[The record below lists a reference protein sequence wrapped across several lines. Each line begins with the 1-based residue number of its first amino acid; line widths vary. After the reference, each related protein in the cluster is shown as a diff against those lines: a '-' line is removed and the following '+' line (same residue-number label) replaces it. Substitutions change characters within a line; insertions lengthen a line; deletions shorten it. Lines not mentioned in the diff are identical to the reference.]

1 MGLRMLIRGME
12 GPDVRAVQIGL
23 NKVNEGDQDDLEP
36 DGVFGGLTDSAVRR
50 FQEDKRLDVDG
61 IVGPSTRSALF
72 PLVAVSVNVVG
83 LRTQSDS
90 APSRLQQR
98 IQDAFSP
105 GRLTL
110 GGITPANS
118 SGLSLTLPPLF
129 AMPRTLSDEMVSY
142 NGLPDM
148 VPTPRTVASGRGRIE
163 VDWQQ
168 IAQTQRQFTGLFRNP
183 QDSFAIGIQSVFKR
197 NNDDGHIEI
206 ATGCLLQSPIGIS
219 GPGGNDFTIACFANA
234 TWVDPLGAGAVPSL
248 VALLPGAVPRQ
259 PDGSSERDQPD
270 KPFSDQHERRPER
283 RRSPA
288 QRKRRGRVEPA
299 VHAQRPGLDLGPI
312 GRPGTHRQ
320 ISGLL
325 THYRLRRPNF
335 QVRAVGRP

>member
-1 MGLRMLIRGME
+1 MGLRMLRRGME

-110 GGITPANS
+110 GGMTPANS

-168 IAQTQRQFTGLFRNP
+168 IAQTQRQFTGLFRTRKTRSPSASNP
-183 QDSFAIGIQSVFKR
+183 CSSGTTTM
-197 NNDDGHIEI
+197 
-206 ATGCLLQSPIGIS
+206 ATSRSPRA
-219 GPGGNDFTIACFANA
+219 AC
-234 TWVDPLGAGAVPSL
+234 
-248 VALLPGAVPRQ
+248 
-259 PDGSSERDQPD
+259 SS
-270 KPFSDQHERRPER
+270 
-283 RRSPA
+283 RRSGSAAPA
-288 QRKRRGRVEPA
+288 GTTSPSPVSPM
-299 VHAQRPGLDLGPI
+299 RPG
-312 GRPGTHRQ
+312 
-320 ISGLL
+320 
-325 THYRLRRPNF
+325 
-335 QVRAVGRP
+335 

>member
-1 MGLRMLIRGME
+1 MGLRMLRRGME

-23 NKVNEGDQDDLEP
+23 NKVNGGDQDDLEP

-61 IVGPSTRSALF
+61 IVGPSTRSAFF

-110 GGITPANS
+110 GGMTPANS

-234 TWVDPLGAGAVPSL
+234 TWVDPLGALGRFHL
-248 VALLPGAVPRQ
+248 W
-259 PDGSSERDQPD
+259 
-270 KPFSDQHERRPER
+270 
-283 RRSPA
+283 SPYF
-288 QRKRRGRVEPA
+288 QEQFQGNPTGPA
-299 VHAQRPGLDLGPI
+299 NV
-312 GRPGTHRQ
+312 TNQ
-320 ISGLL
+320 ISLFPINMNVDLNDDGLQL
-325 THYRLRRPNF
+325 NVNGGAAWNLQFTPNGL
-335 QVRAVGRP
+335 VSTWGPSVGLGLIGKFRGF